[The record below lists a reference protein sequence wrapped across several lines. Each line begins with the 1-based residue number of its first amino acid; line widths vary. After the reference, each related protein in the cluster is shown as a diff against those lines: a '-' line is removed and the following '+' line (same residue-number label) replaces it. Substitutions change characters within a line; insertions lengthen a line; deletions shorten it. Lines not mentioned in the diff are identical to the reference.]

1 MVARLTKC
9 DALCSRL
16 IADVSAQKT
25 MTSQL
30 AHTPD
35 AVRTGFGWKIRL
47 ALLLPGALVVAS
59 IVASFFI
66 FSYYI
71 EVAFLAA
78 STVALVFATTAMV
91 MLIRRPALRSIGSI
105 TVTVLAAMAS
115 LPAFLLLVFIVYMIV
130 PVTPWEREA
139 ISIAETFVVRN
150 GYTAAGHPKDL
161 PVLANDIMDFGPA
174 DEIAESRRNTVQ
186 PRAVGIVGVP
196 GLWYSVLFEYTRPP
210 PRINDMPRS
219 LFVVQIE
226 ADGKARKP
234 HLMPTYPDWWYKRN
248 ER

>member
-1 MVARLTKC
+1 
-9 DALCSRL
+9 
-16 IADVSAQKT
+16 
-25 MTSQL
+25 MTSQP
-30 AHTPD
+30 ADSPD
-35 AVRTGFGWKIRL
+35 AVRTGFGWKLKL
-47 ALLLPGALVVAS
+47 ALLLPSALVLAS

-71 EVAFLAA
+71 DTAFLVA
-78 STVALVFATTAMV
+78 SAVALVVATTAMV
-91 MLIRRPALRSIGSI
+91 MLIRRPALRLIGSI
-105 TVTVLAAMAS
+105 IVTVLAVMAS
-115 LPAFLLLVFIVYMIV
+115 LPAFLLLVFVVYMIV

-139 ISIAETFVVRN
+139 ISTAETFVERN
-150 GYTAAGHPKDL
+150 GYTAAGHPKGL

-174 DEIAESRRNTVQ
+174 DEIAQSRRNAVQ

-196 GLWYSVLFEYTRPP
+196 GFGYSVLFEYTRPP

-234 HLMPTYPDWWYKRN
+234 HLMPTYPDWWYKKN